1 MRRVRTGSTFA
12 ASLVLAVTAGCGTA
26 PVVPTATPPA
36 PQPSTTPVTSSQEPR
51 SIEPSPPG
59 QTPTPSET
67 LTEDLATASF
77 SSDSILI
84 DNRWLPLRTG
94 ARWVYEG
101 DATVDGQRIK
111 RRVVLHVTDL
121 AKVIGTVRTRVL
133 YELDYDE
140 GDLVEAELVFIA
152 QADDGA
158 VWQLGQYPEEYEDG
172 KFVDAPAWIHGY
184 EGALAG
190 IWMQAEPGHGLSYAQ
205 GWGPAVGW
213 TDRAKVFEMASK
225 TCVPAGCYDDV
236 LVIDEFNPEEPDAHQ
251 LKYYARDVGNVR
263 VGWAGALEE
272 EQEVLQ
278 LTEFVEIGPD
288 ELAKIRA
295 DVLAIEK
302 RAYDFSK
309 DVYAMTPPAEQ
320 ATGGG

>member
-1 MRRVRTGSTFA
+1 MRRAGTGSTFV

-26 PVVPTATPPA
+26 PVVPTAIPPVPSPSA
-36 PQPSTTPVTSSQEPR
+36 PSTTPAVPST
-51 SIEPSPPG
+51 EPSPPAE
-59 QTPTPSET
+59 TPTPTES
-67 LTEDLATASF
+67 LTEDLTTASF
-77 SSDSILI
+77 SADSILI
-84 DNRWLPLRTG
+84 DNPWLPLTPG
-94 ARWVYEG
+94 TRWVYEG
-101 DATVDGQRIK
+101 DATIDDQRIK
-111 RRVVLHVTDL
+111 RRVVFYATDL
-121 AKVIGTVRTRVL
+121 AKVIGTIRTRVM

-172 KFVDAPAWIHGY
+172 TFVDAPAWIHGY

-190 IWMQAEPGHGLSYAQ
+190 IWIQAEPGPGLSYAQ

-213 TDRAKVFEMASK
+213 TDRAKVFEMGSK
-225 TCVPAGCYDDV
+225 TCVPAGCYEDV

-251 LKYYARDVGNVR
+251 LKYYARDVGSVR
-263 VGWAGALEE
+263 VGWAGAREE

-278 LTEFVEIGPD
+278 LTEVVEIGPD

-302 RAYDFSK
+302 RAYEFSK
-309 DVYAMTPPAEQ
+309 DVYALTPPAEQ